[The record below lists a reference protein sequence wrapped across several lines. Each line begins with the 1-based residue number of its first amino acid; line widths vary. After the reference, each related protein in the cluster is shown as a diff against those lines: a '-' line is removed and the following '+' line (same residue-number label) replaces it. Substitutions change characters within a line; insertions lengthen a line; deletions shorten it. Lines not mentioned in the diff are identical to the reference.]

1 MRFLWL
7 LFKHSW
13 HRWMNVRK
21 LKWTNAHGTPD
32 GKSRGRKK
40 NKKRGKKN
48 TCWIRQKA
56 KKKTDQRRRR
66 IKAWTTTPGRRKD
79 RILQLRKMLFNL
91 WVRPG
96 LVVFTL
102 ICVFIDFVFSFNLLS
117 ISPPSHPHSLFYA
130 PKTFFTLRLLLS
142 PKPQVSPSM
151 CLPIQTHLSFLFCHF
166 VAINPPCVALSLC
179 FPTSPSVSVPKALTW
194 AIVIPSDTGPAE
206 AKRRTESRECMFPKL
221 SHDW

>member
-40 NKKRGKKN
+40 NKKRGKKKHMLN
-48 TCWIRQKA
+48 KTKG

-130 PKTFFTLRLLLS
+130 PKTFFTLGFFYLPN
-142 PKPQVSPSM
+142 PK
-151 CLPIQTHLSFLFCHF
+151 CH
-166 VAINPPCVALSLC
+166 PPCVCQYKPIFPSYSVTLLPSIHPALLY
-179 FPTSPSVSVPKALTW
+179 PSVSPHL
-194 AIVIPSDTGPAE
+194 P
-206 AKRRTESRECMFPKL
+206 L
-221 SHDW
+221 SLFLKPLHEQ

>member
-1 MRFLWL
+1 MEHQMAKAEVGKKTKRREK
-7 LFKHSW
+7 KH
-13 HRWMNVRK
+13 M
-21 LKWTNAHGTPD
+21 L
-32 GKSRGRKK
+32 
-40 NKKRGKKN
+40 NKTKGKKN
-48 TCWIRQKA
+48 R
-56 KKKTDQRRRR
+56 DQRRRR

-91 WVRPG
+91 WVRLG

-166 VAINPPCVALSLC
+166 VATLRCSIPLFPHISLC
-179 FPTSPSVSVPKALTW
+179 LCS
-194 AIVIPSDTGPAE
+194 
-206 AKRRTESRECMFPKL
+206 
-221 SHDW
+221 